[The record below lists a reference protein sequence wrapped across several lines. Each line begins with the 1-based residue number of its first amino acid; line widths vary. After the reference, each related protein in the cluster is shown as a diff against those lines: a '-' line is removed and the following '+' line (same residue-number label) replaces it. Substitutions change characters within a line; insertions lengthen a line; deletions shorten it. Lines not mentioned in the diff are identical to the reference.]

1 MAGFFLKEKTINQVI
16 LLDVDAIHPN
26 PAQPRQ
32 EFRPEELSSLAAASG
47 NGSLA
52 ACHRPEKLAEGL

>member
-32 EFRPEELSSLAAASG
+32 EFRPEELSSLAASSAS
-47 NGSLA
+47 
-52 ACHRPEKLAEGL
+52 RTPIM